1 MRLPAFDP
9 ELIIFD
15 CDGVLVDTE
24 RVNNQVMADLVGELG
39 AHMSFAEAV
48 ELYIGQSTE
57 DCLRIT
63 EARLGRPAPDDL
75 HARWVA
81 RTRELHARELR
92 AVEGIEGVLSML
104 ARPFCVASNGRH
116 AEIRQNLG
124 LTGLLPWFEGR
135 MFSSEDVARP
145 KPAPDLFL
153 HAAARCGADPARCL
167 VIEDTPTGVRAA
179 RAAGMTVL
187 GFAGLTPVEHLGAAG
202 AHGIIAR
209 MDELG
214 AWLDEVCA

>member
-39 AHMSFAEAV
+39 VPMSFAEAV
-48 ELYIGQSTE
+48 ELYIGKSTE

-75 HARWVA
+75 HARWV
-81 RTRELHARELR
+81 RLGTRELHARELR

-124 LTGLLPWFEGR
+124 LTG
-135 MFSSEDVARP
+135 
-145 KPAPDLFL
+145 
-153 HAAARCGADPARCL
+153 AAALVRRADVQLGRRRLAQARASTSSCTRRSLRRRSGALPGDRGYADRRAGRPRCRHDGPRLCRLDPGRTPRCGRRARHHR
-167 VIEDTPTGVRAA
+167 P
-179 RAAGMTVL
+179 
-187 GFAGLTPVEHLGAAG
+187 
-202 AHGIIAR
+202 HG
-209 MDELG
+209 
-214 AWLDEVCA
+214 